1 MPPQL
6 SVVIPAYNEAARIGP
21 YLDEIRSYL
30 AAAYP
35 RDHEVVVVDDGST
48 DDTADLVHTAAA
60 QWPRLRLVQHAVNR
74 GKGAAVRT
82 GVRESLGRTIL
93 FADADGATP
102 IAEER
107 RLSLAMARGAAVAV
121 GSRHIPGPGITRDRN
136 LRRALAG
143 SLFAWTARTLVG
155 VGVKDTQCGFKM
167 FDGAVGRMLF
177 DAGAETGYLFDI
189 EVLALA
195 RRWGYE
201 VAEVPVNWSER
212 EGSKVRFV
220 RDSMRMFTG
229 LWRLQSQLRLQ
240 PEMRVPDVGEQRRAA

>member
-21 YLDEIRSYL
+21 YLDEVCAYL
-30 AAAYP
+30 SESYP
-35 RDHEVVVVDDGST
+35 RDHEVVVVDDGSE
-48 DDTADLVHTAAA
+48 DGTANLVRAIAARWA
-60 QWPRLRLVQHAVNR
+60 WLRLVQLPVNR

-82 GVRESLGRTIL
+82 GVLESGGRRIL

-107 RLSLAMARGAAVAV
+107 RLSLAVARGAAVAV
-121 GSRHIPGPGITRDRN
+121 GSRQIPGPGVARQRHR
-136 LRRALAG
+136 RRALAG
-143 SLFAWTARTLVG
+143 SFFAWTARTLVG

-167 FDGAVGRMLF
+167 FDGPVGRMLF
-177 DAGAETGYLFDI
+177 SAGVEDGYLFDI

-195 RRWGYE
+195 QRWGYA

-212 EGSKVRFV
+212 NGSKVRFV
-220 RDSMRMFTG
+220 RDSVRMFAG
-229 LWRLQSQLRLQ
+229 LWRLRSQI
-240 PEMRVPDVGEQRRAA
+240 RRQAATPTPAAKDRKAA